1 MHLTSREVDKLIIFT
16 GEVARRRLAR
26 GLQLNHPEA
35 LVLIT
40 ADVLELSRDGKSV
53 AEIMSIGPT
62 ILPLEAVLE
71 G

>member
-1 MHLTSREVDKLIIFT
+1 
-16 GEVARRRLAR
+16 
-26 GLQLNHPEA
+26 
-35 LVLIT
+35 VLIT

-62 ILPLEAVLE
+62 ILPLEALLE